1 MGRYTGPKNK
11 IARRFG
17 VNLGL
22 KSNATKVA
30 KRLAQPPGVHG
41 PKKRPGNGGSTF
53 GKQLI
58 EKQKA
63 KYVYGMRE
71 KQFRRYVEQATRLKG
86 DSGVA
91 LQERLEMRLDNVI
104 YRLGFA
110 ETRAQARQMVTH
122 GMFMV
127 NGIRLDIASHIVSV
141 NDVISLKPNKAKKK
155 LFENAGEKLSKKSLP
170 SWLSVDPVKV
180 TGKVLHKPGMNDVEK
195 IFDVKLIIEY
205 YSTR

>member
-17 VNLGL
+17 VNLNL
-22 KSNATKVA
+22 KSNPTKVA
-30 KRLAQPPGVHG
+30 KRLGQAPGVHG
-41 PKKRPGNGGSTF
+41 PKKRKGTESTF
-53 GKQLI
+53 GKQMI

-63 KYVYGMRE
+63 KYVYGVRE
-71 KQFRRYVEQATRLKG
+71 KQFRRYVEEATNQTG
-86 DSGVA
+86 DSGVT
-91 LQERLEMRLDNVI
+91 LQQTLEMRLDNVV

-127 NGIRLDIASHIVSV
+127 NNRKLDIPSHIVSIG
-141 NDVISLKPNKAKKK
+141 DVVGLKPNKAKKK
-155 LFENAGEKLSKKSLP
+155 LFENAGEKLSKKTLP
-170 SWLSVDPVKV
+170 SWITVDAAALS
-180 TGKVLHKPGMNDVEK
+180 GKVLHKPNMNDVEK

-205 YSTR
+205 FSTR